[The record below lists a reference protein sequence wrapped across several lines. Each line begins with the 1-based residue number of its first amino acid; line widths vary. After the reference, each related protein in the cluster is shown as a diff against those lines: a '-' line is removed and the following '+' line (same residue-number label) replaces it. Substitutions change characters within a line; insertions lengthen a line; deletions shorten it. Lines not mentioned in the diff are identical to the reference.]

1 MRKELLKG
9 LTDEQIA
16 KVEAC
21 SSVEEVLEIAKVEG
35 VELNDEQ
42 LGAVTGG
49 ACQEPNDNPF
59 DRRDNVLDII
69 EDSDT
74 TNDVRKPNIIV
85 ANKTPMG

>member
-1 MRKELLKG
+1 MRKELLEG

-21 SSVEEVLEIAKVEG
+21 SSVEEVLEIAKAEG